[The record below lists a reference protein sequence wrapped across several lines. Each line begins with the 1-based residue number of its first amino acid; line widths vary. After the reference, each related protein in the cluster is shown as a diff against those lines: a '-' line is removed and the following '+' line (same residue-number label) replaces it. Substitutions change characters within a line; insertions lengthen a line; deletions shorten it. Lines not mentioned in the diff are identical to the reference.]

1 MTFKWIFHYKQ
12 TEKLRKE
19 AVVIENNEQNVKLA
33 ISSSTQWKWVMEDY
47 GIIVVGTLLCA
58 DHFP

>member
-1 MTFKWIFHYKQ
+1 MTFKWIFHYKQTEKLRNYKQ

-33 ISSSTQWKWVMEDY
+33 ISPLTQWKQVMEDY
-47 GIIVVGTLLCA
+47 GISVAG
-58 DHFP
+58 

>member
-19 AVVIENNEQNVKLA
+19 AVVLENNEQNVKLA
-33 ISSSTQWKWVMEDY
+33 ISPPTQWKRLMEDY
-47 GIIVVGTLLCA
+47 GIIVAGSLPYA